1 MKVEKAIISTA
12 GYGTRRLPIT
22 KTIDKNMLPI
32 GNRPVIDY
40 VVEECVLAGIKDI
53 YLVVN
58 DAKNGQIKAYYGEN
72 ILLEEFLQARG
83 AKEKLA
89 KLRTAPKNVRLHYV
103 EQNVNDRYG
112 TSVPVTLV
120 VEQFK
125 LNEHVV
131 LCNGDDPFW
140 GAKDGSDVKTLI
152 EGIKSEDESAIMGY
166 EVLKTEVPKY
176 GMLEKNA
183 ADMLTGVIEKPSL
196 DKVTSTLV
204 NLNRLIMSPALFEVI
219 VEYTNSHHFN
229 PKDQEY
235 MLTDGYSEYL
245 KRGGKMRVVPS
256 TGKWLDCGS
265 LEGWLNANNVV
276 YASSSTK

>member
-1 MKVEKAIISTA
+1 MKIEKAIISTA

-58 DAKNGQIKAYYGEN
+58 DAKNGQIKSYYGEN
-72 ILLEEFLQARG
+72 ILLEAFLKARG
-83 AKEKLA
+83 ATEKLA
-89 KLRTAPKNVRLHYV
+89 KLQTAPTGVRLHYV
-103 EQNVNDRYG
+103 EQDVNDRYG

-120 VEQFK
+120 AEQFG

-140 GAKDGSDVKTLI
+140 NAKDGSDVKTLI
-152 EGIKSEDESAIMGY
+152 EGVQSEEESAIMGY
-166 EVLKTEVPKY
+166 EVPKTEVPRY
-176 GMLEKNA
+176 GMLEKN
-183 ADMLTGVIEKPSL
+183 DEGMLVSVVEKPTL
-196 DKVTSTLV
+196 DRVTSTLV
-204 NLNRLIMSPALFEVI
+204 NLNRVVMSPELIAVM
-219 VEYTNSHHFN
+219 VEYTNDHHFG

-256 TGKWLDCGS
+256 TGQWLDCGS
-265 LEGWLNANNVV
+265 FEGWLNANNVV
-276 YASSSTK
+276 YNQ